1 VKALILKEAG
11 VDPAFDLVEIDDP
24 SVSEDGVVLEVEAVG
39 VCHHDISVMDG
50 TLRRG
55 VKDDVILGHEI
66 AGTVVDVGPSTQGI
80 KLGDK
85 AVTTLTTSCG
95 LCETCLGGLEYRC
108 PQAHGLGHGID
119 GGFAEYISVRRNN
132 LVKLED
138 HMDLIGAS
146 LIACPIGVTVRAL
159 EDLCEVSAGQSVVVF
174 GSGGGLGVHAA
185 QVASSLGAEV
195 IAFTRSPNKIQRLQ
209 ELGFGQVFLL
219 EEGLD
224 PSDLVYALTQ
234 DLGADIAFNPV
245 GSAVFEAA
253 LRCLGNG
260 GKMVV
265 LGEVEGNHS
274 SVNIAELIFRDGS
287 VIGSSGAGIRHI
299 ESACEQVSS
308 GIITPVVEARMPF
321 EEIVQAYKLI
331 KSGDVFGR
339 IVLTPAGKPT

>member
-108 PQAHGLGHGID
+108 PQAHGLGHSID

-146 LIACPIGVTVRAL
+146 LIACL
-159 EDLCEVSAGQSVVVF
+159 EDLCEISAGQSVVVF

-321 EEIVQAYKLI
+321 EEIGQAYKLI

-339 IVLTPAGKPT
+339 IVLTPASKLA